1 MKKIVVVELED
12 RIDVFL
18 WKSDKAGDTD
28 ILKSFS
34 IPDKEEAYKY
44 ARESDESITV
54 R

>member
-1 MKKIVVVELED
+1 MKKIVVVEIED

-34 IPDKEEAYKY
+34 ILDKEEAYKY
-44 ARESDESITV
+44 ARESEKKI
-54 R
+54 